1 MPSVCGT
8 NRTVYT
14 GLARTESRASVTKQ
28 VKLAVTHK
36 ELWFSWLE
44 VLAERCSVCGS
55 ACCDVL
61 LALTIKNLP
70 L

>member
-1 MPSVCGT
+1 M
-8 NRTVYT
+8 
-14 GLARTESRASVTKQ
+14 TKQ

-61 LALTIKNLP
+61 LALTTKNLP